1 MHLKLEIFKSAYLKL
16 TLFYV
21 LIVMIISVSFSV
33 ALYQISSL
41 ELGRGLGRQAKILC
55 EPPTDNHALAPV
67 EAFEKIRL
75 EQLAESGSHLKL
87 NLAYFNLLILVLSSG
102 LSYFLA
108 RRTLKPIE
116 EMVEAQNRFT
126 ADASHELKTPLTAMR
141 TEIEVNLRD
150 KKSTLAETKK
160 LLASNLEEIGK
171 LESLS
176 NALLKLAKNQ
186 QDLKFSFKKVSMAEI
201 VVEAYEK
208 VAGLADKKS
217 IRFKNKFENISVS
230 GERQS
235 LVELF
240 VILLDNAIKYS
251 PPKSKISIAIGKKDK
266 SAVIK
271 VADSGVGIK
280 ASELPYIF
288 NRFYRADASRSKERI
303 DGYGLGLSIAKS
315 IVELHSG
322 EISAAS
328 SQGKGSEF
336 RVKLPL

>member
-1 MHLKLEIFKSAYLKL
+1 MHLKLEIFRSAYLKL

-21 LIVMIISVSFSV
+21 LVVMIISVSFSV
-33 ALYQISSL
+33 AIYQISSL

-55 EPPTDNHALAPV
+55 EPSGDNHSLAPLEV
-67 EAFEKIRL
+67 YEKFRL

-87 NLAYFNLLILVLSSG
+87 NLAYFNLLILLLSSG
-102 LSYFLA
+102 FSYFLA
-108 RRTLKPIE
+108 RRTLRPIE
-116 EMVEAQNRFT
+116 EMVAAQNRFT

-150 KKSTLAETKK
+150 KKTTLAQTKK
-160 LLASNLEEIGK
+160 LLTSNLEEIGK
-171 LESLS
+171 LESLT
-176 NALLKLAKNQ
+176 NALLKLAKNRD
-186 QDLKFSFKKVSMAEI
+186 DLKLYFKTVSLPEI
-201 VVEAYEK
+201 AVEAYEK
-208 VAGLADKKS
+208 VASLADKKS
-217 IRFKNKFENISVS
+217 IRFKNHFEKISIL

-235 LVELF
+235 LVELM

-251 PPKSKISIAIGKKDK
+251 GAKSKISIRISKKDK
-266 SAVIK
+266 SAVIE

-288 NRFYRADASRSKERI
+288 NRFYRADISRSKEKV

-315 IVELHSG
+315 IVELHGG
-322 EISAAS
+322 EISATS
-328 SQGKGSEF
+328 TPGKGSEF